1 MSIAVNAGRCA
12 SATFGSPVALGA
24 SVFAVQ
30 ANLVEN
36 YSFDVPKGWTYSQPA
51 LNVEN
56 ATFCNVTITY
66 THPEQNDT
74 LNVEAWLP
82 PVEHYNGILQSVG
95 GGGWNPGRF
104 ILSYA
109 AMINAVAN
117 GYATVTTD
125 AGIPTTSNPIDWLLK
140 SPGSLD
146 TNALQN
152 FGQVSLNDEDLS
164 QQAIIAKQLIKNFY
178 GKPPTYSYW
187 NACSQG
193 GRQGLKL
200 AQQYPDAY
208 DGIMAAA
215 PAANW
220 AEFYL
225 NSIWPSYYMIK
236 TQQFPL
242 GCELNALTAL
252 AISACDELDGV
263 KDGLI
268 SDPEACR
275 ANFSAAAQVGKSFRC
290 AQTNSTLE
298 ISQAAADV
306 ANASWTGPRSS
317 TGRFI
322 YDGYEM
328 GSDLSVIAPT
338 ECTGKVCTSSTAEAN
353 IAFAWQAF
361 VAKDSNATVPTLTD
375 TTFDTIHRA
384 TKLVFASNMETDEA
398 DLGDFR
404 NAGGKIITYHGLA
417 DQSISPGGTLLYY
430 NTVADVV
437 DGNIT
442 SFYKYYRVPGLEHCW
457 GGRGGQPEAIF
468 AQLRAWVENGTEPGS
483 SPVTVTLPDG
493 STQDQCDE
501 VKPKCG
507 QCSKALHNCSFQ
519 PSTPNSDLSTPAIIR
534 TSHDALSRI
543 YPSQSSK
550 ANEFRHDPLKDGHSI
565 RHDQPLC
572 ATAASSSFGTPSHTP
587 SPCSNIPAATDTLPP
602 RAISNSLRPWI
613 WTVDDIA
620 LMHHFLT
627 CPALDHGD
635 AILWRQKVPLLAFQ
649 NHSVLHLLL
658 AVSAFHLATIK
669 PDERMRYQG
678 LADKHYETGL
688 RQTME
693 LMPCLSR
700 DTAGVLYIATTL
712 VCSCS
717 FARGP
722 APGNL
727 LIVSDGVEVA
737 WFELLRGVRLVIE
750 TVGFEAIFS
759 GVLAPMP
766 TGDKPPLEKNPSGQA
781 SELRSSPSMPRPV
794 MWEPALG
801 RIAQLIADP
810 ADSEE
815 AAYRKMMELL
825 SLAFRETFGTS
836 AEPIT
841 ASEGKMEVI
850 MACIYRTDDDFVWYL
865 KNKRTI
871 ALLVLG
877 HFAVLVKTLEW
888 LWYMRGWADHILRG
902 VASSLD
908 AAYLDFLQWP
918 REEIERLDF
927 IAANKN
933 MSTRDNIT
941 LFDRLAV
948 EESFKN
954 DALHITIISFS
965 TV

>member
-1 MSIAVNAGRCA
+1 MALAVNGSRCA
-12 SATFGSPVALGA
+12 SATFGTPILLGA
-24 SVFAVQ
+24 SILAVQ
-30 ANLVEN
+30 ANLVED

-51 LNVEN
+51 LDVEN
-56 ATFCNVTITY
+56 ATFCNVTVTY
-66 THPEQNDT
+66 THPGQNDT
-74 LNVEAWLP
+74 LTAEAWLP
-82 PVEHYNGILQSVG
+82 PIDRYNGILQSVG

-152 FGQVSLNDEDLS
+152 FGQVSLNDE
-164 QQAIIAKQLIKNFY
+164 AIITKQLIESFY
-178 GKPPTYSYW
+178 GKPPARSYW

-208 DGIMAAA
+208 DGIMSAA
-215 PAANW
+215 PAVNW

-225 NSIWPSYYMIK
+225 NSIWPSYYMLK

-242 GCELNALTAL
+242 GCELNAITAL

-263 KDGLI
+263 KDGLV

-275 ANFSAAAQVGKSFRC
+275 ANFNVSAQVGKSFTC
-290 AQTNSTLE
+290 AQINSTLE
-298 ISQAAADV
+298 ISEAAANV
-306 ANASWTGPRSS
+306 AIASWTGPRSS

-353 IAFAWQAF
+353 VAFAWQAF
-361 VAKDSNATVPTLTD
+361 VSKDPNATVPTLTD
-375 TTFDTIHRA
+375 TMFDTIHRA

-398 DLGDFR
+398 DLSDFK

-417 DQSISPGGTLLYY
+417 DQSISPGGTLRYY
-430 NTVADVV
+430 NTVSDVV
-437 DGNIT
+437 GGNIS

-457 GGRGGQPEAIF
+457 GGRGGQPEALF
-468 AQLRAWVENGTEPGS
+468 AQLRAWVENGTEPES
-483 SPVTVTLPDG
+483 SPVIVTLPDG
-493 STQDQCDE
+493 STQEQVLCPYPQKARFDDALDSQCDE

-507 QCSKALHNCSFQ
+507 QCSKALHNCSFES
-519 PSTPNSDLSTPAIIR
+519 STLSSDLDTPANA
-534 TSHDALSRI
+534 SHDALNRG
-543 YPSQSSK
+543 QSSKYSK
-550 ANEFRHDPLKDGHSI
+550 ANESRHDMPQSDYST
-565 RHDQPLC
+565 RHNQQLGVPV
-572 ATAASSSFGTPSHTP
+572 ASSSSSTLSHTS
-587 SPCSNIPAATDTLPP
+587 SPGSSTSAGPD
-602 RAISNSLRPWI
+602 SLLLGTSLKGLIPWI
-613 WTVDDIA
+613 WTVDDLA
-620 LMHHFLT
+620 LLHHFLT

-635 AILWRQKVPLLAFQ
+635 AILWRQKVPLLAFE

-669 PDERMRYQG
+669 PDERTRYRG
-678 LADKHYETGL
+678 LADKHYEAGL

-693 LMPCLSR
+693 LMPRLSL
-700 DTAGVLYIATTL
+700 DSAGVLYIATTL
-712 VCSCS
+712 ICSCS

-737 WFELLRGVRLVIE
+737 WFELLKGVRLVIE

-759 GVLAPMP
+759 GVLAPTP
-766 TGDKPPLEKNPSGQA
+766 SEEKPPPRKDPSGQA
-781 SELRSSPSMPRPV
+781 SVSCSSPTASRPV
-794 MWEPALG
+794 TWEHALG
-801 RIAQLIADP
+801 RIAQLIADT
-810 ADSEE
+810 ADPDEVT
-815 AAYRKMMELL
+815 YRKMIQYV
-825 SLAFRETFGTS
+825 SSAFQETFGTF
-836 AEPIT
+836 AEPTT

-850 MACIYRTDDDFVWYL
+850 MACIYRTDDDFVRCL
-865 KNKRTI
+865 KMKKTI
-871 ALLVLG
+871 ALVVLG
-877 HFAVLVKTLEW
+877 HFAVLVKKLEW
-888 LWYMRGWADHILRG
+888 LWYMRGWADQILQG
-902 VASSLD
+902 VASNLD

-918 REEIERLDF
+918 RKEIERLEF
-927 IAANKN
+927 ATGNEN
-933 MSTRDNIT
+933 T
-941 LFDRLAV
+941 
-948 EESFKN
+948 
-954 DALHITIISFS
+954 
-965 TV
+965 